1 MNQRF
6 CPHTP
11 DFPKPPNPRKE
22 TPKQKL
28 LLKSPGYLLRGMW
41 VRSWNQPTST
51 NLCLFRTQ
59 EMANIIASR
68 APLVVHLL
76 KRQLLCMSPAPSLT
90 PEVFEELHEK
100 RKQTWCSNDM
110 EEGVRAFFAK
120 RPPCFRGN
128 WGGMMTFNLFD
139 GDLESAKWWVWTF

>member
-1 MNQRF
+1 
-6 CPHTP
+6 
-11 DFPKPPNPRKE
+11 
-22 TPKQKL
+22 
-28 LLKSPGYLLRGMW
+28 
-41 VRSWNQPTST
+41 
-51 NLCLFRTQ
+51 
-59 EMANIIASR
+59 MANIIASR

-128 WGGMMTFNLFD
+128 WGGTMTSTYLIV
-139 GDLESAKWWVWTF
+139 DLESAKWRVGLSKFESLSTFGRLKMFLVSRFERRFGKRISWRKVKNTFCAWFVFLAWFISKMWRL